1 MSTPLRSLLF
11 SLAASASVT
20 AYAQVSLDFETA
32 GQVTGN
38 FRNIGP
44 ATSSNTQSANAA
56 ANDYLIHNISINSTN
71 AAALLYDT
79 TPGDTTVG
87 TQSTFSVSSP
97 LKVEFDF
104 RATTPGSSV
113 GIIFADP
120 TNADNNVLALFNLDN
135 GGATADD
142 QFRFFKDG
150 VVNTSGVTGGTQS
163 GTTVSLDSGINTGSS
178 FGRYSV
184 TLSVVGT
191 LPTLSL
197 TVGSQ
202 TASRAFPTV
211 GDFDWT
217 NTTVILRIFD
227 AGGLAAN
234 TDIWVDNFTI
244 SSVPEPSTYAAILGA
259 AILGLALMRR
269 RPKA

>member
-38 FRNIGP
+38 FRNIG
-44 ATSSNTQSANAA
+44 TTVTSNTQSSNAG
-56 ANDYLIHNISINSTN
+56 ANDYLIHNVTDSAGSE
-71 AAALLYDT
+71 AVLVYDT

-97 LKVEFDF
+97 LNVNFDF
-104 RATTPGSSV
+104 RATTAGSSI

-120 TNADNNVLALFNLDN
+120 TNSANYVLALFNIDN
-135 GGATADD
+135 GGVTTSDLL
-142 QFRFFKDG
+142 RFFKDG
-150 VVNTSGVTGGTQS
+150 TAAGNQS
-163 GTTVSLDSGINTGSS
+163 GSTTTASTGINAGSS
-178 FGRYSV
+178 FGNFSA

-191 LPTLSL
+191 TPTISL

-202 TASRAFPTV
+202 TASRTFPA
-211 GDFDWT
+211 GDYDWG
-217 NTTVILRIFD
+217 NTTVSLRLYD
-227 AGGLAAN
+227 AGAANPN

-244 SSVPEPSTYAAILGA
+244 SSVPEPSTYAAIFGA
-259 AILGLALMRR
+259 AILGVALMRR